1 MIAAV
6 AIALHVLAA
15 TVWVGG
21 MFFAYMALRPA
32 AGGLDAAARL
42 ALWRGVFDRFFP
54 WVWGAVA
61 ALLVTGYWLTFG
73 LFGGFA
79 AVGVHVHVMQVVAW
93 AMMLKYAFIYFV
105 PYRRLGAA
113 LDRGEPPAA
122 AVELGRIRRLMAINL
137 SLGLIVV
144 AVAAGGRYWG

>member
-21 MFFAYMALRPA
+21 MFFAHMALRPA
-32 AGGLDAAARL
+32 AGGLEAAARL
-42 ALWRGVFDRFFP
+42 ALGRGVFDRFFP

-61 ALLVTGYWLTFG
+61 ALLVTGYWMIFE
-73 LFGGFA
+73 FGGFA
-79 AVGVHVHVMQVVAW
+79 AVGVHVHVMQAVAW
-93 AMMLKYAFIYFV
+93 AMMLTYAFIYFV

-113 LDRGEPPAA
+113 LDRGEAPAA
-122 AVELGRIRRLMAINL
+122 APELARIRRLMTINL
-137 SLGLIVV
+137 TLGLIVV
-144 AVAAGGRYWG
+144 AVAAGGRYW

>member
-6 AIALHVLAA
+6 AIALHALAA
-15 TVWVGG
+15 TIWVGG

-32 AGGLDAAARL
+32 AGGLEAAVRL

-54 WVWGAVA
+54 WVWGAVV
-61 ALLVTGYWLTFG
+61 ALLVTGYWMVFEA
-73 LFGGFA
+73 GGFA

-105 PYRRLGAA
+105 PYRRLAA
-113 LDRGEPPAA
+113 AVDRGETAA
-122 AVELGRIRRLMAINL
+122 GAPELARIRRLMAINL
-137 SLGLIVV
+137 TLGLIVV